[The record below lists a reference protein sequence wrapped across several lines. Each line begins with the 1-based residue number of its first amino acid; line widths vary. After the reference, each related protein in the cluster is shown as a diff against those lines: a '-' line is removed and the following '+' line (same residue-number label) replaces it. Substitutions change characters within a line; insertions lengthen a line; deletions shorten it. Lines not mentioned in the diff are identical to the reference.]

1 MEGINIIKENKLIS
15 TMIGLGTIINF
26 SVAPLFSVGLIYI
39 IKEVL
44 KVNDFQ
50 FGMFQMSLSIS
61 MLLAPI
67 FSGKIVKKN
76 KNRKIDF

>member
-44 KVNDFQ
+44 KVN
-50 FGMFQMSLSIS
+50 
-61 MLLAPI
+61 
-67 FSGKIVKKN
+67 
-76 KNRKIDF
+76 